1 MTRKLYQ
8 QIANTLQAMQ
18 NCEKSGNDEWR
29 IRHYRRLAYELTNAL
44 PSGSGFDSGSNLD
57 VEESKPERLVFN
69 TGFHHMNQDGFY
81 CGWSN
86 HQVIV
91 TSSLVFGFQLRVT
104 GLNTRGIKDYIAEV
118 FEHAL
123 NSEFEWKIE
132 ESASRG

>member
-1 MTRKLYQ
+1 MADKLYQ
-8 QIANTLQAMQ
+8 RIASTLLAVQ
-18 NCEKSGNDEWR
+18 NCEKSGNEEWR
-29 IRHYRRLAYELTNAL
+29 IKHSARLVYELPSVL
-44 PSGSGFDSGSNLD
+44 PSGSGFDSGTSLD
-57 VEESKPERLVFN
+57 MEESKPERLVFN
-69 TGFHHMNQDGFY
+69 TGFHHMDQNGFY

-91 TSSLVFGFQLRVT
+91 TPSLVFGFQLRVT